1 MKVWH
6 ISSLICARCLFGR
19 PEAIVIHRTMTDS
32 SRISSIAQAER
43 AAVTEFAERL
53 LPPDTR
59 VSVYLYQP
67 VAAPGL
73 REESPGTLWDIGPV
87 PPGASSVARELL
99 YTCAESGRTGS
110 FLQSGDE
117 CTRRVPQT
125 TRINAAAADSYRSYN
140 RDNAVRRA
148 QIAVEAARHGF
159 EAKNPDGPPEGFH
172 IHHLALAPGA
182 QSFDAVA
189 SGRIPVLGTIFALTK
204 ERDPHDR
211 HEYANLVDYAIFIA
225 GEVLEIRAEHLF
237 GRAHLAAG
245 FEGSALEAL
254 LDSPT
259 SDAAVQLAVKLL
271 FAHHWFFP
279 YDPTAWSLLA
289 RSLGGPDNSRATYER
304 HEWTPPRRHANGG
317 DTRTDDE
324 LRATVVGDLTTLVQH
339 IAWYRLGTEFRP
351 RPGAVRESVALSVN
365 TALLLLCG
373 ERTSL
378 PAFRVGSRPTRRRD
392 EAVYLGPPRA
402 LSGIGRAGDVV
413 APVFPL
419 SGLQQLV
426 RGSVSEARNGVNLVD
441 RFAASLGVCG
451 PGDTGGLTRT
461 HLKPSSF
468 VDGFEHGGAP
478 RVSVRLRDGMRE
490 RTRWLCSYA
499 IGRLAASV
507 AAEREQPSDAESPR
521 SRA

>member
-1 MKVWH
+1 MFAEKSALTVRAFREH
-6 ISSLICARCLFGR
+6 RVIRM
-19 PEAIVIHRTMTDS
+19 PEQTRLSAI
-32 SRISSIAQAER
+32 AER
-43 AAVTEFAERL
+43 ERTAATDFVERL
-53 LPPDTR
+53 LPVDTR
-59 VSVYLYQP
+59 VSVYLFQP
-67 VAAPGL
+67 VSAAGL
-73 REESPGTLWDIGPV
+73 RPESPGTLWDIGPL
-87 PPGASSVARELL
+87 PAGAAGTDRSLL

-125 TRINAAAADSYRSYN
+125 TRINAAAAASYRSFN
-140 RDNAVRRA
+140 GDSAVRRA

-159 EAKNPDGPPEGFH
+159 EVKNPDGPPEGFH

-189 SGRIPVLGTIFALTK
+189 TGRIPVLGTIFALTK
-204 ERDPHDR
+204 EKEPLGK

-237 GRAHLAAG
+237 GRAHVAAG

-254 LDSPT
+254 IDSPT
-259 SDAAVQLAVKLL
+259 SDAAVQLAIKLL

-279 YDPTAWSLLA
+279 YDPAAWSLLS
-289 RSLGGPDNSRATYER
+289 RSLGGPDAARETFER
-304 HEWTPPRRHANGG
+304 HEWTPPRSHDNPGNDQRS
-317 DTRTDDE
+317 DDE
-324 LRATVVGDLTTLVQH
+324 LRQTVVGDFTTLVQH
-339 IAWYRLGTEFRP
+339 IAWYRLGTDYRP
-351 RPGAVRESVALSVN
+351 RPGAVRESVTLAVN

-378 PAFRVGSRPTRRRD
+378 PAFRVTARPARRRD
-392 EAVYLGPPRA
+392 ESVYLGPPRA
-402 LSGIGRAGDVV
+402 LSGIGRSGDVV

-426 RGSVSEARNGVNLVD
+426 RGSAHDATNGDSLGA
-441 RFAASLGVCG
+441 RFAASMGVCG

-478 RVSVRLRDGMRE
+478 RVNVRLRDGMRE

-499 IGRLAASV
+499 IGRLAVSV
-507 AAEREQPSDAESPR
+507 AADRERT
-521 SRA
+521 